1 MALRCAFAEG
11 RRGRTCAARD
21 RVRVRR
27 AGSELDSTALASR
40 VGWLS
45 FSSVLVSGPVR
56 WGGGGGFG
64 ASDFFRKIVLLRR
77 GFGRT
82 PLR

>member
-1 MALRCAFAEG
+1 M
-11 RRGRTCAARD
+11 CAARD

-27 AGSELDSTALASR
+27 AGRVRGSTRPLS

-45 FSSVLVSGPVR
+45 AGLLVSGPVR
-56 WGGGGGFG
+56 LGWCLGGFG
-64 ASDFFRKIVLLRR
+64 ASDFRKIVLLRR

-82 PLR
+82 P